1 MKVHEKIR
9 SLREEKNW
17 SQEDMAKKLHM
28 SVNGYSR
35 IERGETKAYI
45 PKLEQIAEVFDVDL
59 IELIPLEGKNV
70 YLFSHSNSNN
80 TGDSCHIFN
89 SEAEVVFE
97 NEKLQLMLELKD
109 KELAMKDREIE
120 NLREIIALLKRE
132 PTQPKP
138 I

>member
-9 SLREEKNW
+9 FLREEKEL
-17 SQEDMAKKLHM
+17 SQEEMAKRLHM

-45 PKLEQIAEVFDVDL
+45 PKLEKIADVLDVDL
-59 IELIPLEGKNV
+59 IELIPLEGKTV

-80 TGDSCHIFN
+80 TGDGCHIFN

-109 KELAMKDREIE
+109 KELAMQQREIAYLKE
-120 NLREIIALLKRE
+120 LLEMHKNSKSNLAE
-132 PTQPKP
+132 
-138 I
+138 

>member
-9 SLREEKNW
+9 SLREEKSW
-17 SQEDMAKKLHM
+17 SQEEMAKKLHM

-45 PKLEQIAEVFDVDL
+45 PKLEKIAEALEVDL
-59 IELIPLEGKNV
+59 IELIPLDGKNV
-70 YLFSHSNSNN
+70 YLFSHTNNS
-80 TGDSCHIFN
+80 GDSCHIFN

-109 KELAMKDREIE
+109 KELAMQQREIE
-120 NLREIIALLKRE
+120 NLREQVLQLKEINTLLKKE
-132 PTQPKP
+132 
-138 I
+138 

>member
-45 PKLEQIAEVFDVDL
+45 PKLEKIAEALDVDL
-59 IELIPLEGKNV
+59 IELIPLDGRNV
-70 YLFSHSNSNN
+70 YLIGTNHGGNN
-80 TGDSCHIFN
+80 NGCHIFN

-97 NEKLQLMLELKD
+97 NEKLQLQLELKD
-109 KELAMKDREIE
+109 KELAIKDKEIALQQREIE
-120 NLREIIALLKRE
+120 HLNEIIALLKRGD
-132 PTQPKP
+132 
-138 I
+138 